1 MSREQECKKMTNEE
15 CKSCEYCCSAY
26 AQDGYKFLTCKFPP
40 YKGKWIA
47 EISDCPK
54 LLKGVQMERIRL
66 IELIHQ
72 AGDAA
77 QNAPMIDFTATLAD
91 YLLDNGVIVPPVKVG
106 DTVYE
111 IVRRR
116 GLRQRK
122 VVEILIAEEPSFVV
136 GGDIYSEERYHFSL
150 FGKTV
155 FLTQEEA
162 EASLEKLKNGDTP

>member
-1 MSREQECKKMTNEE
+1 MNKEQER
-15 CKSCEYCCSAY
+15 S
-26 AQDGYKFLTCKFPP
+26 Q
-40 YKGKWIA
+40 
-47 EISDCPK
+47 
-54 LLKGVQMERIRL
+54 LK
-66 IELIHQ
+66 ELIY
-72 AGDAA
+72 
-77 QNAPMIDFTATLAD
+77 NAMKLSPSWEPLDFPTILAD
-91 YLLDNGVIVPPVKVG
+91 YLLENGVIVPPVKVG

-111 IVRRR
+111 IVHRR

-162 EASLEKLKNGDTP
+162 EKALKENT

>member
-1 MSREQECKKMTNEE
+1 MVKRKMDNRERLIQHLLDIYEE
-15 CKSCEYCCSAY
+15 MAN
-26 AQDGYKFLTCKFPP
+26 LTLYFTEDEAAI
-40 YKGKWIA
+40 IA
-47 EISDCPK
+47 DV
-54 LLKGVQMERIRL
+54 LLAKGVI
-66 IELIHQ
+66 
-72 AGDAA
+72 A
-77 QNAPMIDFTATLAD
+77 
-91 YLLDNGVIVPPVKVG
+91 PPVKVG

-162 EASLEKLKNGDTP
+162 EKALKGLT